1 MQAGSVAE
9 RWRCSPLRAFRAA
22 PSKTCSRGV
31 VEGVLGMSVAD
42 EIVTFER
49 DIKPLFRPMDYE
61 SMAWA
66 FDLSSYDEV
75 KDHATAILDRLRDG
89 SMPCDA
95 EWPEE
100 QVEQF

>member
-1 MQAGSVAE
+1 VSA
-9 RWRCSPLRAFRAA
+9 
-22 PSKTCSRGV
+22 
-31 VEGVLGMSVAD
+31 AD
-42 EIVTFER
+42 EPVSFEQ
-49 DIKPLFRPMDYE
+49 DIMPLFRPTDLE

-75 KDHATAILDRLRDG
+75 KDHAAAILERLREG

-100 QVEQF
+100 QVELFQQWTETGMLE

>member
-1 MQAGSVAE
+1 LLRVA
-9 RWRCSPLRAFRAA
+9 S
-22 PSKTCSRGV
+22 SREVSGV
-31 VEGVLGMSVAD
+31 SVAD

-49 DIKPLFRPMDYE
+49 DIKPLFRPVDYE

-89 SMPCDA
+89 SMPCDS

-100 QVEQF
+100 HVEQFRRWTETGMRE